1 MACEPLC
8 ARRGGAA
15 RQGCTTGATRSC
27 APAMSSTGILGP
39 DYMKFT
45 LRYTSPLPRDAGEA
59 VGEVGLTHKQ
69 KQNRRRRLMQEARR
83 KPFPEN

>member
-1 MACEPLC
+1 
-8 ARRGGAA
+8 
-15 RQGCTTGATRSC
+15 
-27 APAMSSTGILGP
+27 
-39 DYMKFT
+39 MKFT
-45 LRYTSPLPRDAGEA
+45 LRHTSPLPRDAGVA